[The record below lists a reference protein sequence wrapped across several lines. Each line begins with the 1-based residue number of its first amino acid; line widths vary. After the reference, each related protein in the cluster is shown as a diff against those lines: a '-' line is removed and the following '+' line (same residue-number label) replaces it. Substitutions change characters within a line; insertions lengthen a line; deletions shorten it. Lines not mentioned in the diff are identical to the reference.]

1 MRLIFTTLPVRT
13 TQTCIWME
21 PFINDS
27 TKAKQVVTES
37 GGADGFCSTIC
48 DLLNPPSR
56 KGCGVAMSPPVAVT
70 TPFVPRTNSNHQPN
84 QFPASTQKIPFKLNT
99 HLESVDPLAVGVEI
113 VHEMHGVYLLF
124 SLPLIIGHF
133 AVRSKYRNLQ
143 QNKYDRAGCSAAP
156 TGGQ

>member
-1 MRLIFTTLPVRT
+1 M
-13 TQTCIWME
+13 ME
-21 PFINDS
+21 PSINEL
-27 TKAKQVVTES
+27 TKVKRVVTEPR
-37 GGADGFCSTIC
+37 GADGFRSTIC
-48 DLLNPPSR
+48 DLLNLPSC

-113 VHEMHGVYLLF
+113 VHEMHGVYLLS
-124 SLPLIIGHF
+124 SLPLIYLSDTLPFCIS
-133 AVRSKYRNLQ
+133 RYRNSQ

-156 TGGQ
+156 TGG